1 MLDVTLLKE
10 EKMKKN
16 SNLFYLGEP
25 IEELT
30 YSGRSDRFFS
40 YESLSMDF
48 DSEEVFEEEEESAA
62 NDISG
67 TETIG
72 NYTVISASKELS
84 SNLRFFEGCENREG
98 EIFDILMIKETE
110 TNARKIKRILDYE
123 IKPLIDKEIPGFV
136 KIMDTGYDENQHF
149 YYIVYENFGDNM
161 LEESA
166 EKVDITDVTNIALGL
181 DWFKKNEN
189 SEKFIISPKYIKI
202 DDEGRAELLFA
213 KLFDI
218 FADEGLL
225 DQNYLSAGAKR
236 YLSSR
241 NGRINFQDDIYS
253 LIKTFEDF
261 IRENYATEDHKETID
276 LILSGSLAEERTER
290 FSKYADLI
298 DLLKKLPPLSRH
310 FRSAVKSNRLSEL
323 NRTQQNELEIWKE
336 LPQSEKRYIEE
347 NAFAVKY
354 DKVEESD
361 NGDLIFYLKDYTGI
375 NWGKIKELKNEQTKV
390 FLQSKKPPLP
400 LIGEILDYGP
410 EDGTITIKD
419 PKRNIEE
426 IPESW
431 TITEDTNQKTSQFKK
446 QIEACQQ
453 FQQRDIVNKQ
463 LCDIV
468 TTPESEIPCRIHP
481 SDHADILNDLF
492 NPKLENDE
500 SQLEAVVDAINYKP
514 IYLIQ
519 GPPGTGKTTVILEI
533 ILQLIKQNKNVRIL
547 LTSQSNLAVD
557 NVLEKL
563 AGEKDV
569 TFMRLASDNALE
581 KDNVSILMKQHCFEK
596 KLEKYINDTAKT
608 SSENFS
614 KEFADKD
621 QNGILLEINKDW
633 LAFIG
638 NGLLKNKALLDNGSE
653 KIDLLSAMLNNTNV
667 VGATCIHIAS
677 SKYRNI
683 HFEFDYVIM
692 DESSKAT
699 PAESLVPLSM
709 GKNII
714 MIGDDRQLPPVI
726 TREEAVRKNVR
737 EKMEDDGLDIDK
749 TYGVS
754 LFEKIKKGFQGTPN
768 ERFIRMLDIQYRMP
782 KQIGSLISEFFYD
795 GKLKNPDI
803 PGFDADKAHGLNLKK
818 PTSIAFLSTSQ
829 RPQPYDNGNKF
840 FRQNQCN
847 VEAIKELLEKLNSL
861 YPSNTKKEKPLTI
874 GVIAAYKGQVE
885 LLKQKIN
892 LKKYRNFVTEKGE
905 PLIEIKTVDKFQ
917 GAERDII
924 IYDIVRSAQ
933 GQDNIGFL
941 ADYRRINV
949 AFSRAKRLLFVV
961 GDSDYLLN
969 RATFTPSED
978 FPEFKLQKI
987 AEKLQKEG
995 LIFNSL
1001 EEVFNG

>member
-1 MLDVTLLKE
+1 MLYVMLFKE
-10 EKMKKN
+10 EKMEKN
-16 SNLFYLGEP
+16 SNLFCLVSP
-25 IEELT
+25 VEET
-30 YSGRSDRFFS
+30 ACSVKSDCFS
-40 YESLSMDF
+40 SYDLREES
-48 DSEEVFEEEEESAA
+48 DSADHFEEAEKAETTEASDAES
-62 NDISG
+62 
-67 TETIG
+67 IG
-72 NYTVISASKELS
+72 SYTVISAPKTLS

-98 EIFDILMIKETE
+98 DIFDILTIKETE
-110 TNARKIKRILDYE
+110 KNSRKIKRILDYE

-136 KIMDTGYDENQHF
+136 KIMEAGYDEDQHL
-149 YYIVYENFGDNM
+149 YYVVYEHFGEQT

-166 EKVDITDVTNIALGL
+166 EKTDITDVVNIALGL

-189 SEKFIISPKYIKI
+189 SEKFIISPEYIKV
-202 DDEGRAELLFA
+202 DDDGCAGVLFA

-218 FADEGLL
+218 FADENLL
-225 DQNYLSAGAKR
+225 DRTYLSAGAKR
-236 YLSSR
+236 YLSDR
-241 NGRINFQDDIYS
+241 GCRINFQDDIYS

-261 IRENYATEDHKETID
+261 IRENYPAEDYKETVD
-276 LILSGSLAEERTER
+276 LIMSGSLSEERTKR

-298 DLLKKLPPLSRH
+298 NLLKELPSLNDH
-310 FRSAVKSNRLSEL
+310 FKSVAKKNRLSEL
-323 NRTQQNELEIWKE
+323 SRTQKNELETWKK
-336 LPQSEKRYIEE
+336 LPLSEKRYIEE
-347 NAFAVKY
+347 NAFTADYGWVQ
-354 DKVEESD
+354 ESD
-361 NGDLIFYLKDYTGI
+361 SGELVFYLKDRDKI

-390 FLQSKKPPLP
+390 FQAQKPPMP
-400 LIGEILDYGP
+400 LIGEILDYCP
-410 EDGTITIKD
+410 EKGTITIKD
-419 PKRNIEE
+419 PKRNIGE
-426 IPESW
+426 IPQEW
-431 TITEDTNQKTSQFKK
+431 TITEDTSLKTSQFKK
-446 QIEACQQ
+446 QIEACQL
-453 FQQRDIVNKQ
+453 FQLRQILNKQ

-468 TTPESEIPCRIHP
+468 TTPESEISCRIHP
-481 SDHADILNDLF
+481 SDVVDIPDLF
-492 NPKLENDE
+492 NPKLKNDD

-533 ILQLIKQNKNVRIL
+533 ILQLLRQNKNVRIL

-563 AGEKDV
+563 DGEKDV
-569 TFMRLASDNALE
+569 TFMRLASDNALD
-581 KDNVSILMKQHCFEK
+581 KDNVSVLMKQHCFEK
-596 KLEKYINDTAKT
+596 KLEKYINDTAKK

-614 KEFADKD
+614 KEFADRDKTEK
-621 QNGILLEINKDW
+621 LLEIHKDW

-638 NGLLKNKALLDNGSE
+638 NGLLKNKVQLDNGSE
-653 KIDLLSAMLNNTNV
+653 KIDLLSAMLKNTNV

-677 SKYRNI
+677 SKYKNMR
-683 HFEFDYVIM
+683 FEFDYVIM

-726 TREEAVRKNVR
+726 TREEAVRKDIR
-737 EKMEDDGLDIDK
+737 KQMEDDGLDIDK

-768 ERFIRMLDIQYRMP
+768 ERFVKMLDIQYRMP
-782 KQIGSLISEFFYD
+782 RQIGSLISEFFYD

-803 PGFDADKAHGLNLKK
+803 PGFDNDKSHGLNLKK
-818 PTSIAFLSTSQ
+818 PTSIVFLSTSQ
-829 RPQPYDNGNKF
+829 RDLPYDNGNKF

-861 YPSNTKKEKPLTI
+861 YPSNTKREKPLTI

-892 LKKYRNFVTEKGE
+892 LKKYRNFVTEKGV

>member
-1 MLDVTLLKE
+1 MLIKE
-10 EKMKKN
+10 EKMEKN
-16 SNLFYLGEP
+16 SNLFCLVSP
-25 IEELT
+25 IEENACAEK
-30 YSGRSDRFFS
+30 YEHFSS
-40 YESLSMDF
+40 YESLTGNL
-48 DSEEVFEEEEESAA
+48 FEEAEE
-62 NDISG
+62 
-67 TETIG
+67 TETCEASDAESIG
-72 NYTVISASKELS
+72 SYTVISAPKTLS

-98 EIFDILMIKETE
+98 DIFDILTIKETE
-110 TNARKIKRILDYE
+110 TNSRKIKRILDYE

-136 KIMDTGYDENQHF
+136 KTMDAGYDENHHF
-149 YYIVYENFGDNM
+149 YYVVYEHFGEHT

-166 EKVDITDVTNIALGL
+166 EKTDITYAVNIALGL
-181 DWFKKNEN
+181 DWFKKKKN
-189 SEKFIISPKYIKI
+189 SEKFIISPKYIKV
-202 DDEGRAELLFA
+202 DDDGCAKVLFA
-213 KLFDI
+213 KPFDI
-218 FADEGLL
+218 FADENLL
-225 DQNYLSAGAKR
+225 DQTYLSAGAKR
-236 YLSSR
+236 YLSDRSC
-241 NGRINFQDDIYS
+241 RINFQDDIYS
-253 LIKTFEDF
+253 LIKTFENF
-261 IRENYATEDHKETID
+261 IRENYPTEEYKETVD
-276 LILSGSLAEERTER
+276 LIMSGSLNEERIKR

-298 DLLKKLPPLSRH
+298 NLLKKLPSLNNHSKPAL
-310 FRSAVKSNRLSEL
+310 KNNRLSEL
-323 NRTQQNELEIWKE
+323 SRTQKNELEIWKK
-336 LPQSEKRYIEE
+336 LPLSEKRYIEE
-347 NAFAVKY
+347 NAFIVKY
-354 DKVEESD
+354 FNVEESD
-361 NGDLIFYLKDYTGI
+361 SGELIFFLKNNDNI

-390 FLQSKKPPLP
+390 FLLEDKPPMP
-400 LIGEILDYGP
+400 LIGEIFDYCP

-419 PKRNIEE
+419 PKLNIEE
-426 IPESW
+426 IPKEW

-453 FQQRDIVNKQ
+453 FQDHDVVNKQ

-468 TTPESEIPCRIHP
+468 NTPDSEITCRTHP
-481 SDHADILNDLF
+481 ADHADILDNLS
-492 NPKLENDE
+492 NPKLKNDD

-533 ILQLIKQNKNVRIL
+533 ILQLVRQDKNVRIL

-569 TFMRLASDNALE
+569 TFMRLASDNALD
-581 KDNVSILMKQHCFEK
+581 KDNVSVQMKQHCFEK
-596 KLEKYINDTAKT
+596 KLKKYINDTAKK

-614 KEFADKD
+614 KEFADRDKSEK
-621 QNGILLEINKDW
+621 LLEIHKDW

-638 NGLLKNKALLDNGSE
+638 NGLLKNKVLLDNGSE
-653 KIDLLSAMLNNTNV
+653 KIDLLSAMLKNTNV

-677 SKYRNI
+677 SKYRKMR
-683 HFEFDYVIM
+683 FEFDYVIM

-726 TREEAVRKNVR
+726 TREEAVIRHVRK
-737 EKMEDDGLDIDK
+737 KMEDDGLDIDK

-754 LFEKIKKGFQGTPN
+754 LFEKIKKGFLGTPN
-768 ERFIRMLDIQYRMP
+768 ERFVRMLDIQYRMP
-782 KQIGSLISEFFYD
+782 RQIGSLISEFFYD

-803 PGFDADKAHGLNLKK
+803 PGFDNDKSHGLNLKK
-818 PTSIAFLSTSQ
+818 PTSIVFLSTSQ
-829 RPQPYDNGNKF
+829 RHLPYDNGNKF
-840 FRQNQCN
+840 FRQNPCN

-861 YPSNTKKEKPLTI
+861 YPSNTKREKPLTI
-874 GVIAAYKGQVE
+874 GIIAAYKGQVE

-892 LKKYRNFVTEKGE
+892 LKKYRNFVTETGI

-924 IYDIVRSAQ
+924 IYDIVRSAR